1 MASDGAAGSIFL
13 LFVRSPPHRLLGR
26 DPPLETLTKENLH
39 WAELHV
45 ERDGQTDGVNLLVWW
60 AACRASVSP
69 QSKYIKKM
77 TTVEI
82 DWNKRLIN
90 KISYY
95 IGTKD

>member
-45 ERDGQTDGVNLLVWW
+45 ARDGQTDGGEL
-60 AACRASVSP
+60 ACVVGCLPGIRIAS
-69 QSKYIKKM
+69 IKIYK
-77 TTVEI
+77 
-82 DWNKRLIN
+82 
-90 KISYY
+90 
-95 IGTKD
+95 KDDHSRN